1 MVLQF
6 KGYHAQPSVT
16 ITSTLTIE
24 QQTIWPYHVTFQKH
38 ESAFCCYSY
47 QLILTRVQ
55 TEHGEKKHQKNMACG
70 TFAQSHK
77 DQCTSLAKV
86 PQKFHCTVLCAIGWE
101 QSQVNPWKGL
111 HTTLLHIHYLHNWGV
126 RRAWWLKRQTCDR
139 KVASLNP
146 SWIGRRIFFLRVKF
160 LCWLLFSVGST
171 PVLLQRPQSFCQKC
185 RWQVTPKQ
193 AYTRDPVKSEWAD
206 YATIQA

>member
-1 MVLQF
+1 
-6 KGYHAQPSVT
+6 
-16 ITSTLTIE
+16 
-24 QQTIWPYHVTFQKH
+24 
-38 ESAFCCYSY
+38 
-47 QLILTRVQ
+47 
-55 TEHGEKKHQKNMACG
+55 MACG

-126 RRAWWLKRQTCDR
+126 GRAWWLKRQTCDR

-171 PVLLQRPQSFCQKC
+171 PVLLQWHIKDPGHSVKSGGGRVQICMHTCLTRWSWSTWCGLTMPSRHSGNQSGKQAHRQLIKEYLSTSHLGLLSQWCQKV
-185 RWQVTPKQ
+185 RMSW
-193 AYTRDPVKSEWAD
+193 SSLL
-206 YATIQA
+206 